1 MRGWRVEDITLPLH
15 SDLLT
20 VANSPHQLGWL
31 NQIIL
36 QQNVV
41 KDVYCNHGVFP
52 IWRTLHSNY
61 ILWTMEPPSWETS
74 MFMNFKFHH
83 SVNNVK
89 RGTKSSSQKCQ
100 VGIPPSSD
108 CNCTEWARGK
118 VFNMDAGLSKRFLKI
133 WKITRV
139 GYKVCSTMW
148 CSVLVWKLSYKRL
161 QVAG

>member
-52 IWRTLHSNY
+52 NLKNIALQLYTLNS
-61 ILWTMEPPSWETS
+61 
-74 MFMNFKFHH
+74 
-83 SVNNVK
+83 
-89 RGTKSSSQKCQ
+89 GTPLLGNLH
-100 VGIPPSSD
+100 VH
-108 CNCTEWARGK
+108 E
-118 VFNMDAGLSKRFLKI
+118 F
-133 WKITRV
+133 
-139 GYKVCSTMW
+139 
-148 CSVLVWKLSYKRL
+148 
-161 QVAG
+161 